1 MIPLTLGTLT
11 DIVGGQLRL
20 GAASSTSIIT
30 QVTTDTRQL
39 TEGGLF
45 IALRGERFDAHNF
58 VLHAIESG
66 AQALLVDHYL
76 TDERLQSV
84 PQCVVADT
92 RIALGLLAQWV
103 RQQSR
108 ARVVA
113 MTGSS
118 GKTTVKEMTAAILR
132 QCGSVLSTAGNFNN
146 DIGVPLT
153 LLRLTAEHDYAV
165 IELGANHIGEIA
177 YTTALVQPDVAL
189 VNNVMA
195 AHLEGFG
202 SLAGVHQAKGE
213 VYQGLSKGGTAIVNL
228 DIEDYQA
235 WQPYFIGKSVKTW
248 SLTQPADYCAENIT
262 IVQGVTE
269 FTLCTPQGSVP
280 IKLPYPG
287 QHNIAN
293 ALAAAALSL
302 SVGATL
308 NDIAAGLLSLQ
319 PVKGRLFP
327 LQITPQL
334 LVIDDT
340 YNANVGSMQAA
351 IKVLAQQSGIQIFV
365 VGDMGELGPDSL
377 ECHHDVG
384 ISALQAG
391 LTHIMSV
398 GTLSAAIS
406 QPSQGQHFT
415 EKSTLIAALLSQIS
429 TYLQA
434 QTAVTV
440 LVKGSRSAAMEQV
453 VQALQETYSC

>member
-1 MIPLTLGTLT
+1 MIPLTLGMLA
-11 DIVGGQLRL
+11 DVVGGQLSSNQ
-20 GAASSTSIIT
+20 ASSTHIIE

-39 TEGGLF
+39 ANGGLF
-45 IALRGERFDAHNF
+45 IALRGERFDAHDF
-58 VLHAIESG
+58 ARQAVERG

-76 TDERLQSV
+76 NDYTLQSV

-92 RIALGLLAQWV
+92 RIALGLLGKWV

-132 QCGSVLSTAGNFNN
+132 QRGSVLSTAGNFNN

-177 YTTALVQPDVAL
+177 YTTALVQPEVAL

-213 VYQGLSKGGTAIVNL
+213 IYQGLPEGGIAIVNL
-228 DIEDYQA
+228 DIADHQA
-235 WQPYFIGKSVKTW
+235 WQPHFSGKSVNTW
-248 SLTQPADYCAENIT
+248 SLTQPADYHAENIST
-262 IVQGVTE
+262 EQGVTQ
-269 FTLCTPQGSVP
+269 FTLCTPQGKIAV
-280 IKLPYPG
+280 ILPYPG

-302 SVGATL
+302 SVGASL
-308 NDIAAGLLSLQ
+308 DDVAAGLLSLQ

-351 IKVLAQQSGIQIFV
+351 IKVLAQQPGVQIFV
-365 VGDMGELGPDSL
+365 VGDMGELGPESL
-377 ECHHDVG
+377 DCHQEVG
-384 ISALQAG
+384 VSALQAS
-391 LTHIMSV
+391 LTQVMSV
-398 GTLSAAIS
+398 GSLSAAIS
-406 QPSQGQHFT
+406 APSHGQHFAD
-415 EKSTLIAALLSQIS
+415 KSALIAALLSQIS
-429 TYLQA
+429 AYLQEK
-434 QTAVTV
+434 TAVTV